1 MQRRASSKKEKQKR
15 KKKRKKQN
23 TSFHLFSLCTL
34 VLCPWT
40 TSIPLQLSSGV
51 CRPTRSLHVLRIHP
65 RIQVFLLPYVQ
76 SSWPGSNVS
85 SDRVG
90 RSIGQIV
97 YKKKRKV
104 HLHPK
109 AEPSYPGCK
118 GSSISSSPYNRH
130 GMACP
135 HWPSPTV
142 RIKTQSETI
151 KWQLLLLQERETEG
165 KKSITRQ
172 TWERKKKECAVLLG
186 WDPDRLPLW
195 H

>member
-1 MQRRASSKKEKQKR
+1 MDAEKSIIKEGKTEK

-51 CRPTRSLHVLRIHP
+51 CRPTRLLHVLRIHP

-90 RSIGQIV
+90 RSLGQIV
-97 YKKKRKV
+97 YKKKKEKYIYI
-104 HLHPK
+104 PK
-109 AEPSYPGCK
+109 QSRPIPAAKEA
-118 GSSISSSPYNRH
+118 YNRH

-172 TWERKKKECAVLLG
+172 TWERKEEGMCCPLG
-186 WDPDRLPLW
+186 MGP
-195 H
+195 

>member
-1 MQRRASSKKEKQKR
+1 MFFSFSFLFCRGRNGCREEHHQRRKNRKE
-15 KKKRKKQN
+15 KKRKKQN

-51 CRPTRSLHVLRIHP
+51 CRPTRLLHVLRIHP

-97 YKKKRKV
+97 YKKK
-104 HLHPK
+104 
-109 AEPSYPGCK
+109 
-118 GSSISSSPYNRH
+118 
-130 GMACP
+130 
-135 HWPSPTV
+135 
-142 RIKTQSETI
+142 
-151 KWQLLLLQERETEG
+151 
-165 KKSITRQ
+165 KKSTFTSQSR
-172 TWERKKKECAVLLG
+172 AVLS
-186 WDPDRLPLW
+186 RLQRKHIIGMEW
-195 H
+195 HVRTGQVQRCGSKHRVKQSNGNYYCCKRERQREKRV

>member
-1 MQRRASSKKEKQKR
+1 VSSRECSFLLVFCFAEGGMDAEKSIIKEGKTEK

-51 CRPTRSLHVLRIHP
+51 CRPTRLLHVLRIHP

-97 YKKKRKV
+97 YKKK
-104 HLHPK
+104 
-109 AEPSYPGCK
+109 
-118 GSSISSSPYNRH
+118 
-130 GMACP
+130 
-135 HWPSPTV
+135 
-142 RIKTQSETI
+142 
-151 KWQLLLLQERETEG
+151 
-165 KKSITRQ
+165 KKSTFTSQSR
-172 TWERKKKECAVLLG
+172 AVLS
-186 WDPDRLPLW
+186 RLQRKHIIGMEW
-195 H
+195 HVRTGQVQRCGSKHRVKQSNGNYYCCKRERQREKRV